1 VRPAAIDS
9 SYLEFLSFTVILV
22 ITPGATTAV
31 VVRNTLEGGR
41 RAGYVTALGAAAG
54 STVIAI
60 SCALGLSMLIAA
72 WPGSRDAI
80 RVAGAAFLGWLGSMS
95 LYRAWTRPDG
105 GIRLALD
112 PDGAPALSHRGAYFA
127 DGLTVHLLS
136 PVLISY
142 YLSVVPSF
150 VPANASRL
158 YYSGLAATHVSLALC
173 GHAMWATA
181 LDFMRRRFV
190 QPHRRRLLQGS
201 SGIALIALAVRLL
214 V

>member
-1 VRPAAIDS
+1 VSTTAIDS
-9 SYLEFLSFTVILV
+9 SYIAFFSFTVILV

-54 STVIAI
+54 SVVIAI
-60 SCALGLSMLIAA
+60 SCALGLSMLLAV
-72 WPGSRDAI
+72 WPGSLNAI
-80 RVAGAAFLGWLGSMS
+80 RIAGAIFLGWLGSMS
-95 LYRAWTRPDG
+95 LYRAWMKPDG

-112 PDGAPALSHRGAYFA
+112 PNAAPSRSHAGAYFA

-150 VPANASRL
+150 IPANASRL
-158 YYSGLAATHVSLALC
+158 YYSALAATHVSLALL

-181 LDFMRRRFV
+181 LDFMRRWFV
-190 QPHRRRLLQGS
+190 QPRRRRLLQGS
-201 SGIALIALAVRLL
+201 GGIALIALAVRLL
-214 V
+214 L

>member
-1 VRPAAIDS
+1 VSTTAIDS
-9 SYLEFLSFTVILV
+9 SYLAFFSFTFILV

-54 STVIAI
+54 SIVIAI
-60 SCALGLSMLIAA
+60 SCALGLSMLVTV
-72 WPGSRDAI
+72 WPGSLNAI
-80 RVAGAAFLGWLGSMS
+80 RIGGAAFLAWLGSMS
-95 LYRAWTRPDG
+95 LYRAWTRSDG

-112 PDGAPALSHRGAYFA
+112 PRGAPSRSHTGAYFA

-150 VPANASRL
+150 IPANASRL

-181 LDFMRRRFV
+181 LDFMRRWFV
-190 QPHRRRLLQGS
+190 QAGRRKLLQAC
-201 SGIALIALAVRLL
+201 SGIALIALALRIML
-214 V
+214 